1 MAHIILPEGAPGIAG
16 PMQAYPETAVH
27 LRGLANALL
36 RDTVS
41 LTPGERE
48 TIAAF
53 VSSGNKCNFCMKS
66 HAAAA
71 RHHLEADQRQM
82 VDQVISGE
90 VCEMLSPK
98 LAALLAIAEKVR
110 RDGRDVSAED
120 IAAAREAGAD
130 DKAIHDTVLIA
141 AAFSMYNRYVEGL
154 GTWQPD
160 DDTMYDQMGARL
172 AKDGYSAS
180 ASANL

>member
-1 MAHIILPEGAPGIAG
+1 MAHITLPENAPGISG

-36 RDTVS
+36 RDSES

-53 VSSGNKCNFCMKS
+53 VSAGNECAFCTKS

-71 RHHLEADQRQM
+71 RHHLGENREI
-82 VDQVISGE
+82 VDAALSGE
-90 VCEMLSPK
+90 SCDLLSPK
-98 LAALLAIAEKVR
+98 LAALLKIAEKVR
-110 RDGRDVSAED
+110 RDGREVTSSD
-120 IAAAREAGAD
+120 ITSAREAGAD

-154 GTWQPD
+154 GTWAPD
-160 DDTMYDQMGARL
+160 DDAMYDEMGARL
-172 AKDGYSAS
+172 AKDGYKPAAKTADS
-180 ASANL
+180 